1 AAPVAHHSGTA
12 VPGGQGHR
20 GEGGAGPRERGA
32 GTDRSRQGRI
42 RRPPMRDRYG
52 SARRAGASWGAGP
65 GRVSAGVRPFGV
77 GGSAPAPPP
86 ADSGRVT
93 HAQLRAAAASD
104 PVAFRAFWKIYG
116 MTCLPDEVYTDPH
129 VVACTRQAIRRQEGG
144 PTVPQ
149 PAREI
154 LLAALGS
161 NGQSSWR
168 LPCR

>member
-1 AAPVAHHSGTA
+1 
-12 VPGGQGHR
+12 
-20 GEGGAGPRERGA
+20 
-32 GTDRSRQGRI
+32 
-42 RRPPMRDRYG
+42 MRDRYG
-52 SARRAGASWGAGP
+52 SARRAEASWCASQCWYSSVVRHSVFGAP
-65 GRVSAGVRPFGV
+65 E
-77 GGSAPAPPP
+77 PAPPP

-168 LPCR
+168 LP